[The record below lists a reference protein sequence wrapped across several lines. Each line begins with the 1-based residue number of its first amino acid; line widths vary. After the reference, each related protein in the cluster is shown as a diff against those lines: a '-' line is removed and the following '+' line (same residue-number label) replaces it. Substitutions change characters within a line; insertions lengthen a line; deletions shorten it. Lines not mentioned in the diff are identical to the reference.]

1 MSYRSTGSNVMLTA
15 LDRTVRVATL
25 AESRVKACFHTLLK
39 LIFFS
44 ERTES
49 RFFSISVSDMGS
61 QSSLSIIADA
71 DDLADA
77 DFAEGDLQLDDTLW
91 QVLLVSEGAMGFES
105 VGVIERITGPLAS
118 AAIPVLYLS
127 TVSTDYVLL
136 PVVSAPAL
144 TRRALALTC
153 SAGSGPGPLPWRRR
167 SAWPRR
173 TPH

>member
-71 DDLADA
+71 DDLAAFD
-77 DFAEGDLQLDDTLW
+77 EGDLQLDDTLW

-153 SAGSGPGPLPWRRR
+153 SAGSGPVPLPWRRR